1 MRLTKREGLI
11 LYWCEGDKTTKGTYK
26 VALTSTNVIILR
38 LFVDW
43 LTEYYYVNRESI
55 KLRLHLWESLDE
67 NVAKKVWAKN
77 LNIPIEN
84 FTKTYIKPK
93 GGRKKIHIH
102 GVCRASIQLKI
113 IQLKILGAIK
123 DNFFIS

>member
-26 VALTSTNVIILR
+26 VALTSTDFNILR

-43 LTEYYYVNRESI
+43 LTEYYCINRESI
-55 KLRLHLWESLDE
+55 KLRLHLWEFLDE
-67 NVAKKVWAKN
+67 KAAKKVWAEK

-84 FTKTYIKPK
+84 FTKTYVKPK
-93 GGRKKIHIH
+93 GGRKKIHIN
-102 GVCRASIQLKI
+102 GVCRASIQSKTILT
-113 IQLKILGAIK
+113 KILEEIK
-123 DNFFIS
+123 NFCQ